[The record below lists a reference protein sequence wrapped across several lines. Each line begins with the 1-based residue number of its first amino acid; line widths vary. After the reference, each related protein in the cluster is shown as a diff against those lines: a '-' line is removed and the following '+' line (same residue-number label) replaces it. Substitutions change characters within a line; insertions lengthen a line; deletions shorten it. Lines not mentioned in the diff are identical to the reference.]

1 MTTVRPALVWAH
13 RWIGLAIGGFL
24 LMSGLTGSLLS
35 WNEALDAALYPALR
49 ATAAA
54 GTPRLD
60 PLVLRERLQQ
70 QYPTLVFN
78 AVDLRV
84 REGKAALF
92 NVSPAHSASHP
103 APTFDQIFV
112 NPFTGEVQGTR
123 MWGDISQGMKNLMPF
138 IHSVHFSLAL
148 GSVGTAVLGVVG
160 LLWTLQCFVG
170 IALTFPPRSN
180 KKPWTARWW
189 PAWRLRW
196 QGSSA
201 YKRSFDLHRAGGL
214 WAWLMLLVIA
224 WGSVY
229 LTLPAVFNRVMQTG
243 LAHQQQIGRAA
254 PSDKGIMMAWPQA
267 RDTGRALMQSEA
279 DSRGFQILEET
290 KIAYDGSRGAYTYTV
305 RSDRDVRDR
314 TGQTTVTFDA
324 RSGQLLN
331 VWLPTGAASG
341 DTVRVWITAMH
352 MSALGGWWYK
362 VFDSVMGLA
371 VCVLSATGAL
381 MWWKKR
387 AARRRSGRTG

>member
-170 IALTFPPRSN
+170 IALTFLYRAVN
-180 KKPWTARWW
+180 RKLAQK
-189 PAWRLRW
+189 
-196 QGSSA
+196 SA
-201 YKRSFDLHRAGGL
+201 
-214 WAWLMLLVIA
+214 
-224 WGSVY
+224 
-229 LTLPAVFNRVMQTG
+229 
-243 LAHQQQIGRAA
+243 
-254 PSDKGIMMAWPQA
+254 
-267 RDTGRALMQSEA
+267 
-279 DSRGFQILEET
+279 
-290 KIAYDGSRGAYTYTV
+290 
-305 RSDRDVRDR
+305 
-314 TGQTTVTFDA
+314 
-324 RSGQLLN
+324 
-331 VWLPTGAASG
+331 
-341 DTVRVWITAMH
+341 
-352 MSALGGWWYK
+352 
-362 VFDSVMGLA
+362 
-371 VCVLSATGAL
+371 
-381 MWWKKR
+381 
-387 AARRRSGRTG
+387 